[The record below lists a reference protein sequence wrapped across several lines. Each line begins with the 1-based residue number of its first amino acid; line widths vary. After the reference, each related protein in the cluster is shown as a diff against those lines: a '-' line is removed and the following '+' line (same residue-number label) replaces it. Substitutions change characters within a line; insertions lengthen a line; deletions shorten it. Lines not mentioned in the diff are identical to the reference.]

1 MRFPDKEMFKK
12 FEESD
17 FGSIVSTMLVEGVIG
32 AGYDFELGDS
42 GEHVTLYPMIPGP
55 AGMENLKADCH
66 MVREALEKA
75 IPKMSEDYKAFWVF
89 MANDFDKNGVVMPM
103 KGKIL

>member
-1 MRFPDKEMFKK
+1 
-12 FEESD
+12 
-17 FGSIVSTMLVEGVIG
+17 MLVEGMIG

-42 GEHVTLYPMIPGP
+42 GEYVTLYPMIPGP
-55 AGMENLKADCH
+55 EGMENLKADCH

-75 IPKMSEDYKAFWVF
+75 IPKMSEDYKTFWTF
-89 MANDFDKNGVVMPM
+89 MANDFDKNGVVMPK

>member
-1 MRFPDKEMFKK
+1 MRFPDKEMFENFK
-12 FEESD
+12 ESN
-17 FGSIVSTMLVEGVIG
+17 FGSTVSTMLIEGMIG

-66 MVREALEKA
+66 MCVKRWRKQFRKCLKT
-75 IPKMSEDYKAFWVF
+75 IKLFGRLWQM
-89 MANDFDKNGVVMPM
+89 
-103 KGKIL
+103 ILT